1 MTNEIE
7 LGLSKTKTVTL
18 KKKAL
23 QIEINAVDDLFNLDG
38 LSPASH
44 LEKVIIKNC
53 DNLIDI
59 SVLKDF
65 KNLRYLEIENCPN
78 IKDLSP
84 INGLEKLRK
93 LRCTGFPN
101 LEVLATLCDNTKV
114 KKLDILQD
122 RKSFI
127 GFLDDDEIELF
138 IYFQANQVED
148 LNPILAL
155 KQFKKLSFHYCSH
168 LRSVSGIEVL
178 HSIQEVSFYH
188 CTELNSIRSISQL
201 INLKSVSIEQCN
213 SIFSIDEVLANSSL
227 QKLTISNCRNL
238 LEIAIPERCRL
249 IELKLH
255 SNEHLCQINN
265 LSNLL
270 GLQVLLIEDCNTLTD
285 LEAIGSLKYLEE
297 LGLFYNNLSIAE
309 ETLAQFSKLKSLRIW
324 TPANK
329 LNILS
334 D

>member
-38 LSPASH
+38 LSPVSH

-93 LRCTGFPN
+93 LKCIGFPN
-101 LEVLATLCDNTKV
+101 LDVLATLCDNNKV

-122 RKSFI
+122 RKSFT

-138 IYFQANQVED
+138 IYFQANHVAD
-148 LNPILAL
+148 LNPIVAL
-155 KQFKKLSFHYCSH
+155 KQFKKLGFHYCSQ
-168 LRSVSGIEVL
+168 LRNVSGIEVL
-178 HSIQEVSFYH
+178 HSIQEVSFYS
-188 CTELNSIRSISQL
+188 CNELNSIRSISPL
-201 INLKSVSIEQCN
+201 TNLKSFSIEQCN
-213 SIFSIDEVLANSSL
+213 SIFSIDEVLANSNM
-227 QKLTISNCRNL
+227 QKLSISDCQNL
-238 LEIAIPERCRL
+238 NEITIPEINQL

-255 SNEHLCQINN
+255 SNIKLQHLKNLIN
-265 LSNLL
+265 
-270 GLQVLLIEDCNTLTD
+270 LQKLKVLLIEDCNTLTD

-297 LGLFYNNLSIAE
+297 LGLFYNNVSIAE
-309 ETLAQFSKLKSLRIW
+309 ETLAQLSKLKSLRIW
-324 TPANK
+324 TATNK
-329 LNILS
+329 LNIPFK
-334 D
+334 